1 MIAIFIIL
9 GIIILFAV
17 AVGCELSDARWV
29 IERYVNG
36 HNSCADSNS
45 DRERAYRAL
54 LGAKL
59 VMGICVF
66 LGCASLFAGLCI
78 MFANL

>member
-17 AVGCELSDARWV
+17 VVGCELSDARWV
-29 IERYVNG
+29 IERYVTG
-36 HNSCADSNS
+36 HNACADSNS
-45 DRERAYRAL
+45 ERERTYRAL
-54 LGAKL
+54 LGANL

-66 LGCASLFAGLCI
+66 LGCAALFTGIVI
-78 MFANL
+78 MLANL